1 MWRSGPDGAKSL
13 CNACGVRNRRSAKMP
28 QPTTVE
34 APAAEPSDRTHVE
47 PPNVEPRVVDTPHA
61 PSPADPPPP
70 TNANAKSGA
79 APAVPLNETR
89 EEPDD
94 VIVLESD
101 TDDDVPFTHQDDEDA
116 RVEAPVIPSQEI
128 MEKATRVENAMLREL
143 LEKSACPSAVTRP
156 GARPEPE
163 GAGAGAGA
171 ALDTP
176 AADPTLVILTKKIT
190 PGTVNGTRCAR
201 GIAKRGGEGKNSD
214 PRGALLGFARVEPGS
229 AAGPRLHL
237 DRPHVIPRPQRGVP
251 PGVAEGFVAGVLQQ
265 TWRGMDVD
273 FSQQIVNEFT
283 ESLSKCPREIM
294 AMLLTLSRVLSTLPR
309 ATRKTLRRARSK
321 GCTTTAGRRC

>member
-1 MWRSGPDGAKSL
+1 
-13 CNACGVRNRRSAKMP
+13 MP

-34 APAAEPSDRTHVE
+34 APAAEPSDRTHVN
-47 PPNVEPRVVDTPHA
+47 PPNVEPRVVDT
-61 PSPADPPPP
+61 PP

-79 APAVPLNETR
+79 APAMPLNQTR

-128 MEKATRVENAMLREL
+128 IEKATRVENAMLREL

-171 ALDTP
+171 GAALDTP
-176 AADPTLVILTKKIT
+176 AADPTLVILTKK
-190 PGTVNGTRCAR
+190 NHTR
-201 GIAKRGGEGKNSD
+201 NS
-214 PRGALLGFARVEPGS
+214 
-229 AAGPRLHL
+229 
-237 DRPHVIPRPQRGVP
+237 QRN
-251 PGVAEGFVAGVLQQ
+251 Q
-265 TWRGMDVD
+265 M
-273 FSQQIVNEFT
+273 
-283 ESLSKCPREIM
+283 CPRHRQ
-294 AMLLTLSRVLSTLPR
+294 A
-309 ATRKTLRRARSK
+309 RRRGK
-321 GCTTTAGRRC
+321 KQ